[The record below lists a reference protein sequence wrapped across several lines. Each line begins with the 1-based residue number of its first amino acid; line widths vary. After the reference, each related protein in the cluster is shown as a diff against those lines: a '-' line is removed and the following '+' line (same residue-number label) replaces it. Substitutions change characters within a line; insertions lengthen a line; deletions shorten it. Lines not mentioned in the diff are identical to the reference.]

1 MKSFCLIVLVLCCS
15 CNVNFSAQE
24 SDYEKDVD
32 AVTDQVAKKIYQET
46 GLKLMGTGGG
56 LIDQIN
62 RLGMSFARYG
72 DLSMEEARELLV
84 YCVEEYLDA
93 INADEKIRP
102 HLCCYPF
109 SPNNIQI
116 AIFIYGEDRR
126 RPPIGF
132 LTVVAEIYG
141 RMTYKI
147 QQPGLPS
154 MKTIHEEP
162 YNEAK
167 RLVEQQDPGMKKI
180 KMIRSGQKT

>member
-1 MKSFCLIVLVLCCS
+1 VP
-15 CNVNFSAQE
+15 Q
-24 SDYEKDVD
+24 YEKDVD
-32 AVTDQVAKKIYQET
+32 VVTDQVAKKIYQET

-62 RLGMSFARYG
+62 RLGISFARYG

-109 SPNNIQI
+109 SPNNIEI

-126 RPPIGF
+126 DPPIGF

-147 QQPGLPS
+147 QQPGFPS

-162 YNEAK
+162 YDEAK
-167 RLVEQQDPGMKKI
+167 KLMEQQDPGMKKI

>member
-1 MKSFCLIVLVLCCS
+1 MKSFCLIVLTLCCS
-15 CNVNFSAQE
+15 CNVDFSVQE
-24 SDYEKDVD
+24 SDYEKDAD
-32 AVTDQVAKKIYQET
+32 AVTARVAKKIHQET
-46 GLKLMGTGGG
+46 GLKLMGIGGG
-56 LIDQIN
+56 MIQQIN
-62 RLGMSFARYG
+62 RMGMSFARYG

-102 HLCCYPF
+102 YLCCYPF
-109 SPNNIQI
+109 SPNNIEI
-116 AIFIYGEDRR
+116 NIFIYGEDRR
-126 RPPIGF
+126 APPIGF

-147 QQPGLPS
+147 HQPDPVI

-167 RLVEQQDPGMKKI
+167 KLVEQQDPGMKKI
-180 KMIRSGQKT
+180 KMVKSK